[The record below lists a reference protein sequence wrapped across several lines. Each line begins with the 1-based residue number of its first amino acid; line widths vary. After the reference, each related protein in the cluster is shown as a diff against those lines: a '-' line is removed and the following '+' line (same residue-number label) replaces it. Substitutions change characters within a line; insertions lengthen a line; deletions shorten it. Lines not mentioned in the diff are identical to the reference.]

1 MKEEEKVLLKKIP
14 LFEDLDDNAMKNILS
29 IVRRK
34 NFDKN
39 EIIFEDG
46 DEAESFYIAVSGHVK
61 IYKLS
66 NDGKEQILHI
76 IEKGESFGEAAIF
89 SGENYPAYAETI
101 EKSSLIYIPK
111 NRFLSLL
118 QKYPD
123 LSLKMLASLSRYLM
137 QFNKMIEELSLKEVS
152 SRLAGFLLNELKK
165 NKSIEAKDGA
175 VFEIGISKVQLAR
188 KLGTVNETLYRTFKK
203 MKEKNIID
211 FKGKK
216 VKLLNV
222 AKLKAMAE
230 GKKPR

>member
-1 MKEEEKVLLKKIP
+1 MTDEGKNVLKKIP
-14 LFEDLDDNAMKNILS
+14 LFEDLDQNAMKNIFS
-29 IVRRK
+29 IARRK
-34 NFDKN
+34 SFKKG
-39 EIIFEDG
+39 EMIFEDG
-46 DEAESFYIAVSGHVK
+46 DEAESFYIAVSGQVK

-76 IEKGESFGEAAIF
+76 IEKGETFGEAAIF
-89 SGENYPAYAETI
+89 SGGNYPAYAETL

-111 NRFLSLL
+111 DGFLALL
-118 QKYPD
+118 KKYPD

-152 SRLAGFLLNELKK
+152 SRLAGFLLAEIKK
-165 NKSIEAKDGA
+165 NKAVEVKDGA

-211 FKGKK
+211 SNGKK
-216 VKLLNV
+216 VKIINIS
-222 AKLKAMAE
+222 KLKATAE
-230 GKKPR
+230 GKRNR